1 MAALS
6 PTVEA
11 EITALSAAGSDIS
24 SLVTYCEQFEL
35 NLGHQGLAPAASNGV
50 YKVHLA
56 AHLMCEQLDEA
67 RFLWKRVPG
76 EQRDQD
82 PEFVALWAVGKAMWV
97 KDMAGAQAAM
107 AAHAWT
113 PPLLSGLLERMQR
126 EHLARSFAQCARA
139 YSHISAEQ
147 LSATLG
153 VPPAKVAALADAANW
168 TTDAETGAY
177 MPAPVEEQAGTV
189 EMRSQLKILTDYV
202 AHVERELKA

>member
-6 PTVEA
+6 PSIEA

-107 AAHAWT
+107 AA
-113 PPLLSGLLERMQR
+113 L
-126 EHLARSFAQCARA
+126 
-139 YSHISAEQ
+139 
-147 LSATLG
+147 
-153 VPPAKVAALADAANW
+153 V
-168 TTDAETGAY
+168 
-177 MPAPVEEQAGTV
+177 
-189 EMRSQLKILTDYV
+189 
-202 AHVERELKA
+202 